1 MKDRQPTQ
9 VLANGA
15 IRYGIYNA
23 DGTLDHYEYL
33 KREDAPTVEG
43 TPLNKANLLSDATA
57 QKIWPDAETR
67 PEDPTVNDALFKLAK
82 GTSEV
87 GDIAI
92 TARTDLSSAWLPCD
106 GRTVSQEQ
114 YPALCSVLR
123 TPESPSLWTQK
134 TVSTNIGVGGD
145 AISYENG
152 HWFRTYRDAAS
163 AHILV
168 SDNGETWTEWAM
180 PQNLWVGG
188 TIISSRVVA
197 AHAVKYL
204 GGLYVCSVLVLCVTS
219 SGNMWRWGILFSA
232 NLLGQFSAD
241 SPSLTITADSEEF
254 EGTDYDVYFDGMRFF
269 VLGGY
274 QRDDGVD
281 RILRYTTQLVN
292 KTSPATSNDQSWSSE
307 GGFSL
312 FYSDY
317 VLGMFVRKTDS
328 MIMVLGGKDEIQG
341 EGQEY
346 SVYVQYKKSLAEQFN
361 VETVD
366 AYLSGLPE
374 YGDLFEVGG
383 SVYFFCEKRGLHD
396 EVKLR
401 KITGGNT
408 LAIEEISTSIVFA
421 KHAVVC
427 NDQLVGVDGT
437 SVYVSEDITQG
448 WDYTTTLPASAG
460 GQPAAAGTVVRI
472 PGASANTAVKDI
484 LHNFAYDNKKIP
496 TIATDT
502 RSKAYIK
509 ALEE

>member
-23 DGTLDHYEYL
+23 DGVLNRYEYM

-57 QKIWPDAETR
+57 AKIWPGSEKPD
-67 PEDPTVNDALFKLAK
+67 DPTVNDALAKLAQ
-82 GTSEV
+82 GTARV

-92 TARTDLSSAWLPCD
+92 TSRTDLSAAWIPCD

-114 YPALCSVLR
+114 YPALCAVLR
-123 TPESPSLWTQK
+123 TPASPSLWTKK
-134 TVSTNIGVGGD
+134 TVSTSVGAGGD

-152 HWFRTYRDAAS
+152 HWFRTYRDATS

-168 SDNGETWTEWAM
+168 SDDGETWTEWAM

-188 TIISSRVVA
+188 TTLASHVVA

-219 SGNMWRWGILFSA
+219 SGNTRRWGVLFSSD
-232 NLLGQFSAD
+232 LLGQFSTD
-241 SPSLTITADSEEF
+241 SPSMAVTVNTEEF
-254 EGTDYDVYFDGMRFF
+254 EGTDCDVYFDGTRFF
-269 VLGGY
+269 VLGEQ

-307 GGFSL
+307 GGFPF
-312 FYSDY
+312 FYADHY
-317 VLGMFVRKTDS
+317 VFGMFVRQTDS
-328 MIMVLGGKDEIQG
+328 MIMVLSGKYENQN
-341 EGQEY
+341 Y
-346 SVYVQYKKSLAEQFN
+346 TVYVEYKKSLAESS
-361 VETVD
+361 EAITLD
-366 AYLSGLPE
+366 EYMSSLPV

-383 SVYFFCEKRGLHD
+383 NVYLFDIRRGLHD
-396 EVKLR
+396 ETSLR
-401 KITGGNT
+401 KITGENT
-408 LAIEEISTSIVFA
+408 LKIEAVSTSIAFA
-421 KHAVVC
+421 KHTVVC
-427 NDQLVGVDGT
+427 GNQLVGVDGT

-472 PGASANTAVKDI
+472 PCSSANATVKDI
-484 LHNFAYDNKKIP
+484 LHDFAYDNKKIP
-496 TIATDT
+496 AITTDT

>member
-9 VLANGA
+9 ILSNGA
-15 IRYGIYNA
+15 IRYGVYTA
-23 DGTLDHYEYL
+23 DGTLDHYVYL

-57 QKIWPDAETR
+57 AKIWPGSEKPD
-67 PEDPTVNDALFKLAK
+67 DPTVNDALAKLAQ
-82 GTSEV
+82 GTARV

-92 TARTDLSSAWLPCD
+92 TSRTDLSAAWLPCD

-123 TPESPSLWTQK
+123 TPASPSLWTQK
-134 TVSTNIGVGGD
+134 TVSTNIGAGGD

-219 SGNMWRWGILFSA
+219 SGNTRRWGVLFSS
-232 NLLGQFSAD
+232 NLLGQFSTD
-241 SPSLTITADSEEF
+241 SPSLAATVNTEEF
-254 EGTDYDVYFDGMRFF
+254 EGTDCDVYFDGTRFF
-269 VLGGY
+269 VLGEY

-281 RILRYTTQLVN
+281 RMLRYTTQLVN

-307 GGFSL
+307 GGYTL
-312 FYSDY
+312 PYY
-317 VLGMFVRKTDS
+317 GYILGMFVRQTDS
-328 MIMVLGGKDEIQG
+328 MIMVLGGEN
-341 EGQEY
+341 EGQSY
-346 SVYVQYKKSLAEQFN
+346 NVYVQYKKSLAKDFK
-361 VETVD
+361 TMTAD
-366 AYLSGLPE
+366 AYMSGLPE

-383 SVYFFCEKRGLHD
+383 NVYFFREKQNG
-396 EVKLR
+396 EVKLK

-408 LAIEEISTSIVFA
+408 LEIEEVSTSIAFA

-427 NDQLVGVDGT
+427 GDQLVGVDGT

-484 LHNFAYDNKKIP
+484 LHDFAYDNKKIP

>member
-9 VLANGA
+9 ILSNGA
-15 IRYGIYNA
+15 IRYGVYTA
-23 DGTLDHYEYL
+23 GGTLDHYVYL

-57 QKIWPDAETR
+57 AKIWPGSEKPD
-67 PEDPTVNDALFKLAK
+67 DPTVNDALAKLAQ
-82 GTSEV
+82 GTARV

-92 TARTDLSSAWLPCD
+92 TSRTDLSAAWLPCD

-114 YPALCSVLR
+114 YPDLCSVLR
-123 TPESPSLWTQK
+123 TPASPSLWAQK
-134 TVSTNIGVGGD
+134 TVSTNIGAGGD

-168 SDNGETWTEWAM
+168 SDDGETWTEWAM

-219 SGNMWRWGILFSA
+219 SGNTRRWGVLFSA
-232 NLLGQFSAD
+232 DLLGQFSTD
-241 SPSLTITADSEEF
+241 SPSLAATVNNEEF
-254 EGTDYDVYFDGMRFF
+254 EGTDCDVYFDGTRFF
-269 VLGGY
+269 VLGEH

-307 GGFSL
+307 AGYTLPYYG
-312 FYSDY
+312 YI
-317 VLGMFVRKTDS
+317 LGMFVRQTDS
-328 MIMVLGGKDEIQG
+328 MIMVLGG
-341 EGQEY
+341 EY
-346 SVYVQYKKSLAEQFN
+346 ESQRYNVYVQYKKSLAKNFEIM
-361 VETVD
+361 TAD
-366 AYLSGLPE
+366 GYMSGLPE

-383 SVYFFCEKRGLHD
+383 NVYFFREAQNG
-396 EVKLR
+396 EVRLR
-401 KITGGNT
+401 KITGENT
-408 LAIEEISTSIVFA
+408 LEIEEVSTSIGFA
-421 KHAVVC
+421 KHTVVC
-427 NDQLVGVDGT
+427 SDQLVGVDGT

-448 WDYTTTLPASAG
+448 WDYTTTLSASAG

-472 PGASANTAVKDI
+472 PGTSANTAVKDI

-496 TIATDT
+496 AITTDT